1 MGSKQKQTQMGQKA
15 KFEQKLEDRLS
26 SLSKKGIESPRIDKD
41 THVKKLRAKIRAIN
55 DRLKAIAAN
64 EKRTEEL
71 AKIKAERAAAPPKDR
86 ERGKRKKAKEAPEEG
101 KAKKKK
107 PEKTEKP
114 EKAEMTQVPPK
125 EQEDVKVEKTT
136 EAPEEGKEKKKKK
149 VKETAEAVGEGAAA
163 PDQEKAKKKKK
174 VKGETEE
181 AADKAADK
189 AKENE

>member
-114 EKAEMTQVPPK
+114 ENEMTQVPPK